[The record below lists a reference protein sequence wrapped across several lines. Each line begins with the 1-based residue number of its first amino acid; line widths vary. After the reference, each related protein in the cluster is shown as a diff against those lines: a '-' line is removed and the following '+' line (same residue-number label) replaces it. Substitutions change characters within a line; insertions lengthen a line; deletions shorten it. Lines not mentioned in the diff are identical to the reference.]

1 MKARSRVMSVSQR
14 KIAEVDAINLA
25 VVAIK
30 VCSKMKPGFPT
41 WRARVVSLAELGETR
56 KGNSLKRGK
65 R

>member
-1 MKARSRVMSVSQR
+1 MSQR

-25 VVAIK
+25 LVAIK
-30 VCSKMKPGFPT
+30 VCSNMKPGFPT